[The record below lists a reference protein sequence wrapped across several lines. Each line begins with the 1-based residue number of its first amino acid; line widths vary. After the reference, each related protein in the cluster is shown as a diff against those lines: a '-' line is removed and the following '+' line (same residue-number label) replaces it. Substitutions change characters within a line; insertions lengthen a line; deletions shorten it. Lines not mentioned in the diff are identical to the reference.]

1 MKPNFLLLPLVALFS
16 ITGLISCNPFD
27 KSDECEGFEME
38 LKEPIIYLFATISYE
53 SLKLT
58 PETSLENAE
67 RMIISGSIQKMY
79 CSGKLS
85 GYFTY
90 GPTFYPDE
98 MGSPLLRGGFFLPQP
113 YQYKFDNEKDEI
125 VIMYRAKV
133 YMPDGAI
140 YESREFVRRYYYSD
154 ISFNLLTMKYY
165 FSLQFGPDPSW
176 ARVTS

>member
-90 GPTFYPDE
+90 FPTFYPDE
-98 MGSPLLRGGFFLPQP
+98 MGSPLLKGGFFLPQP
-113 YQYKFDNEKDEI
+113 YQYKFENEKDEL

-133 YMPDGAI
+133 YMPDGVI
-140 YESREFVRRYYYSD
+140 YESREFVRRFYYSD
-154 ISFNLLTMKYY
+154 ISYSVFTMKYY
-165 FSLQFGPDPSW
+165 FKLEFGTNPLW